1 MNLQAIE
8 ESEARF
14 EAYVQELTSVIGH
27 KDRAEPL
34 RGYCKGLLVETGR
47 KSVEPMAAAIAPE
60 RTAPRHQSLLHPRL
74 HGDKLC
80 WQRGMVRCGGFGQS
94 PGIDFTGNGKAW
106 FH

>member
-14 EAYVQELTSVIGH
+14 EAYVQALASVLGH

-60 RTAPRHQSLLHPRL
+60 RTSPYHQSLLHFVGNAAWSDAAVL
-74 HGDKLC
+74 GK
-80 WQRGMVRCGGFGQS
+80 VREL
-94 PGIDFTGNGKAW
+94 IFTGHREARCY
-106 FH
+106 